1 MTAGWTGASVTCILW
16 SSHCNDAEI
25 EIEISLM
32 LNGIQSLLI
41 CPRCGATAAEGLN
54 VQGASCGPCNL
65 RFFSLNGLPCWFPN
79 GEQQRV
85 IWQDLYAKL
94 EEEKKQLE
102 HLHELESR
110 FIGLLPATKQRLDV
124 DRRARLK
131 RLESVATI
139 LENSGLQPLLNS
151 SLQNLRPAG
160 FVQYYELMLRDWA
173 WFNAEDANR
182 QDENRLMLQQI
193 VALTQ
198 TDSSFK
204 PRRIL
209 VLGAGAGRLSWDLY
223 NHWTPELLVTVDHN
237 PLLAYTA
244 KHLIRDMG
252 SFTLWEVARHD
263 TAREA
268 MEIAWDLTV
277 PQFPGQHS
285 SRNFHVL
292 AADAWNL
299 PLAPGSFDL
308 IVTPWFIDIVGGDFK
323 DLLGKLQPVLRPE
336 GYWLNYG
343 PLKYYDG
350 MPEQHKYSHKEISE
364 LLNLAGFSVH
374 QQAHFDIPYV
384 RSPLVDSARTESV
397 WGYFAQLDTAT
408 SSIAPVRTE
417 KLQHGENP
425 AWLILPH
432 LPIPPMRIS
441 GVPDWVENIFAF
453 IDGHRSINDLA
464 ALVAP
469 SMPADYEPR
478 QFVFD
483 VFQGYALEP

>member
-1 MTAGWTGASVTCILW
+1 
-16 SSHCNDAEI
+16 
-25 EIEISLM
+25 M

-54 VQGASCGPCNL
+54 IQAASCGPCNL

-102 HLHELESR
+102 HLHDLESR
-110 FIGLLPATKQRLDV
+110 FIGLLPATRQRLDV

-139 LENSGLQPLLNS
+139 LENAGLQPQLNA

-160 FVQYYELMLRDWA
+160 FLQYYELMLRDWA
-173 WFNAEDANR
+173 WFNTEDNNR
-182 QDENRLMLQQI
+182 PDENQLMLQQI
-193 VALTQ
+193 LTL
-198 TDSSFK
+198 TPADPPFK
-204 PRRIL
+204 PKRIL

-223 NHWTPELLVTVDHN
+223 NHWNPELLVTVDHN

-252 SFTLWEVARHD
+252 SFTLWEVASPEPAKD
-263 TAREA
+263 AVE
-268 MEIAWDLTV
+268 MAWDLSV
-277 PQFPGQHS
+277 PSSPAQHS

-299 PLAPGSFDL
+299 PLARGSFDL
-308 IVTPWFIDIVGGDFK
+308 IVTPWFIDIVGGDFR
-323 DLLGKLQPVLRPE
+323 DLLGKLQPLLQPG

-350 MPEQHKYSHKEISE
+350 MPEQQKYSHTEIRE
-364 LLNLAGFSVH
+364 LLGLAGFAVH
-374 QQAHFDIPYV
+374 HHEHFDIPYV
-384 RSPLVDSARTESV
+384 QSPLASRARTESV
-397 WGYFAQLDTAT
+397 WGYLAQLGTGPVV
-408 SSIAPVRTE
+408 SAPVRTT

-432 LPIPPMRIS
+432 LPVPPLRIN
-441 GVPDWVENIFAF
+441 GVPDWVDNIFSF

-483 VFQGYALEP
+483 VFQEYAVES